1 MGLLFLGIS
10 YILSGIPLINIVGI
24 LLVPFGWILLG
35 KKFRRIIWMIT
46 GFLGILT
53 LIISIILII
62 YFMKFINFTAE
73 KFSAYGKRY
82 VLIKM
87 IPFEFIETGRF
98 MIDEKS
104 LFLILAWF
112 LIAVSYG
119 ILQLISLWI
128 AGSFFKQILLK
139 LSVVLSSISISLM
152 IFIFIFP
159 IVFLLSIILIYVA
172 NIIAGIGF
180 LLVKYEGAG
189 H

>member
-53 LIISIILII
+53 LIISII
-62 YFMKFINFTAE
+62 FTAE